1 MKKKKKSL
9 KMSKA
14 DAALF
19 ALLVAESDYLT
30 AHGWKPTSILGPS
43 GAKGPVQVWWSR
55 KGATLEQVKAVALQK
70 LEDPHMTMGA

>member
-1 MKKKKKSL
+1 MKKKTL
-9 KMSKA
+9 KMNRA

-43 GAKGPVQVWWSR
+43 GDEGPAKVWWSK
-55 KGATLEQVKAVALQK
+55 KGTTLQQAKAVALQK
-70 LEDPHMTMGA
+70 LEDPHMLGER